1 MEYGLNQT
9 KRNLP
14 SFVDVIEE
22 GYVPCD
28 LRPYHFYT
36 FIFNGIINV
45 THLRINSRIINV
57 CAFLV
62 SVCVNASKIKN

>member
-1 MEYGLNQT
+1 
-9 KRNLP
+9 
-14 SFVDVIEE
+14 
-22 GYVPCD
+22 VPCD